1 MTVPEGMLACDS
13 SYRISTVSNI
23 SAKGLCVDDTSLREC
38 PDRLLGAW
46 PNTVSETVT
55 TLRLLKPWDP
65 AWGDWE
71 TRSQIWDD
79 FSTWVRLNKAKV
91 LVGTEMS
98 CNRQADDQMWAW
110 SLELMKML
118 GAEHIMG
125 VSIGNEMDT
134 FRDAK
139 GPDAASCSHD
149 LWDWQYWLILQSRV
163 FDLDHSG
170 FRGIKVTIPWTM
182 SVLGAINTSFKEDD
196 RAKVNTLVTKAWEK
210 WGSRWVWSFNLYT
223 MWDQQ
228 VWPSSASDCAAKADG
243 AVNIDLIKHILWEIR
258 DRIKQIT
265 GNDDDPLWLTEYGW
279 SSPAPRRLAPRLRVC
294 PGFWSLR
301 TFRTAYENF
310 LAWDLTIG
318 DGRKGPDHAF
328 YFTMR
333 DSAEYGEVQHF
344 GLVASCAHNHC
355 KIQHDNFLVLE

>member
-1 MTVPEGMLACDS
+1 MIACSS
-13 SYRISTVSNI
+13 SYRIPNVSKV
-23 SAKGLCVDDTSLREC
+23 SAKGLCVDDTSLIEC

-46 PNTVSETVT
+46 PNTNGDKVT

-71 TRSQIWDD
+71 KRSQIWDD
-79 FSTWVRLNKAKV
+79 FSAWVRLNKAKV
-91 LVGTEMS
+91 LIGTEIS

-118 GAEHIMG
+118 GTEHIMG
-125 VSIGNEMDT
+125 VSVGNEMDT
-134 FRDAK
+134 FGDARGRD
-139 GPDAASCSHD
+139 ASCSRD

-170 FRGIKVTIPWTM
+170 FRGVKVTIPWTM
-182 SVLGAINTSFKEDD
+182 GVLGAINTSFKEDD
-196 RAKVNTLVTKAWEK
+196 RAKVNTLVTKAWKK
-210 WGSRWVWSFNLYT
+210 WESRWVWSFNLYT
-223 MWDQQ
+223 MWDRE
-228 VWPSSASDCAAKADG
+228 VWPASVSDCATKADH
-243 AVNIDLIKHILWEIR
+243 AVSIDPIRGVLQEIR

-265 GNDDDPLWLTEYGW
+265 GHDDDPLWLTEYGW
-279 SSPAPRRLAPRLRVC
+279 SSPAPSRLAPPLQAC

-301 TFRTAYENF
+301 TFKKAYENF

-333 DSAEYGEVQHF
+333 DSVKDNEAQHF
-344 GLVASCAHNHC
+344 GLVASCAHSRC
-355 KIQHDNFLVLE
+355 KIQEDDFLVLE